1 MRCQGPRTPST
12 CPILLLLCYFH
23 HCTNSHTEHTDTG
36 FLVGANVEKDI
47 VRRRRGLKATRC
59 DLDVGTVYHF
69 ESHRYGQV
77 VIMDIMPRLMGTQY
91 DPKTVAVPRDTV
103 HLRARAREVSRNS
116 RKGPKL
122 RVSVRLLLC
131 CTCSG
136 LQPLCRPDATSYI
149 VGTTLP
155 PPLLR
160 ICRHRGCDTTRRYG
174 FKVYSDHICLLRLI
188 VSLIPCVG

>member
-1 MRCQGPRTPST
+1 VGANGQTRTTGRTRLIHRSHHPQMRCQGPRTPST

-122 RVSVRLLLC
+122 RVSVRLLLQC
-131 CTCSG
+131 AVPVVACNRSADPTQRLLYRWIDPTNSTAED
-136 LQPLCRPDATSYI
+136 LSTSR
-149 VGTTLP
+149 V
-155 PPLLR
+155 
-160 ICRHRGCDTTRRYG
+160 
-174 FKVYSDHICLLRLI
+174 
-188 VSLIPCVG
+188 